1 MIKSY
6 IDNYSGDLVNG
17 AGIRIVIKEID
28 YENAF
33 AFFFSLPIFCLS
45 INRGGTKNGPSICL
59 PNIVLNK
66 DLDWLMNC
74 GKLARV
80 INYT

>member
-33 AFFFSLPIFCLS
+33 AFFFSPPDLLPIYQ
-45 INRGGTKNGPSICL
+45 P
-59 PNIVLNK
+59 
-66 DLDWLMNC
+66 WC
-74 GKLARV
+74 GEKRTIDMLAK
-80 INYT
+80 I